1 MLIASGK
8 LQFYDFYSMLGES
21 KYTST
26 LVTVGVLLLALAII
40 KSSNETWCRVIGML
54 ASTMK

>member
-8 LQFYDFYSMLGES
+8 PQFYDFYTMLGET

-26 LVTVGVLLLALAII
+26 LVTVVVLLLPLALI